1 MAIIHSSP
9 TENPQAVPL
18 ALQALAWILQ
28 DQAPADRFLALTGL
42 RPDELRA
49 ILDDQATLRAVF
61 EFLLGHEPD
70 LLAAAEALKID
81 PSAFGAA
88 ARELGT

>member
-9 TENPQAVPL
+9 TENPQAEPL

-28 DQAPADRFLALTGL
+28 DQARAERFLALTGL
-42 RPDELRA
+42 QPDELRGS
-49 ILDDQATLRAVF
+49 LDEPATLQAVF
-61 EFLLGHEPD
+61 DFLLAHEPD
-70 LLAAAEALKID
+70 LLAAADALEVD
-81 PSAFGAA
+81 PSLIGAA